1 MLEATVRVRIPNCW
15 ASRIAAD
22 GKSLRIVDRKLAN
35 GGAMES
41 LVEVS
46 RRGRDGGGEDD
57 FEAQVLAQPT
67 VTEFRAVARDEKRVL
82 GVVRCEKCKSCR
94 ALMTSDLFLTNAVS
108 RDGSIEWT
116 VRFDHVRNL
125 DTLLRKLRR
134 NRVSVD
140 LRRLAPVRGGSLLTR
155 RQAQVLRLALDHG
168 YFEFPKEVGIED
180 LANRLGVAK
189 STVAETLHR
198 AERKVLRSYV
208 DEHP

>member
-1 MLEATVRVRIPNCW
+1 MLEATLRVRIPNCW
-15 ASRIAAD
+15 ASRIAAE
-22 GKSLRIVDRKLAN
+22 GKSLRIVDRKVAN
-35 GGAMES
+35 DGAMES
-41 LVEVS
+41 LVDVS
-46 RRGRDGGGEDD
+46 RRGGDGFGGD
-57 FEAQVLAQPT
+57 FAATVLAQPT

-82 GVVRCEKCKSCR
+82 GVVRCENCKSCR

-116 VRFDHVRNL
+116 VRFDRVRNL

-155 RQAQVLRLALDHG
+155 RQAQVLRLALDQG
-168 YFEFPKEVGIED
+168 YFEFPKKVGIED
-180 LANRLGVAK
+180 LAGRLGVAK